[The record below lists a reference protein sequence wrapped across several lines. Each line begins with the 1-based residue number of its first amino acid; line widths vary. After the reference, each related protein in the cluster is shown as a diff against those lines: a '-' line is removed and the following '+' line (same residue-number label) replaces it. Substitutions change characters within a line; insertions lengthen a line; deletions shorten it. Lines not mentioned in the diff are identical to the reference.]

1 MKKLL
6 LSLTVALSLAAIAPT
21 TFATEAEMPAGPF
34 PHCDYAFEDVDCY
47 QTYFPGIEFLR
58 ISGIVQGYS
67 NGTYKPDNPINR
79 AEMMKIIS
87 EGAKKYFEWEEN
99 VFDDYSAMTCFPDVP
114 QDAWYNKY
122 VCYGK
127 LHSWVQGYADGTFRP
142 EQNINFAEALKITM
156 RGYSIVEYEKNTDPW
171 YRGIVN
177 RASELNYIPFTINT
191 FVQEINRGEMADMI
205 ARIIKYNE
213 GGFEEYLSRYAG
225 KADTPVTY
233 EDLEDGDLSEIRI
246 QAK

>member
-6 LSLTVALSLAAIAPT
+6 LSLMLVLSLVAIAPT
-21 TFATEAEMPAGPF
+21 TFAIIAPTPPL

-47 QTYFPGIEFLR
+47 QTYFPAIEFLK

-67 NGTYKPDNPINR
+67 NGTYQPENPINR

-99 VFDDYSAMTCFPDVP
+99 VFDEYAVMNCFPDVP
-114 QDAWYNKY
+114 VDAWYNKY

-127 LHSWVQGYADGTFRP
+127 LHSWVQGYNDGTFRP
-142 EQNINFAEALKITM
+142 EQNINFVEALKITM
-156 RGYSIVEYEKNTDPW
+156 RGYSIVEYAKDTDPW
-171 YRGIVN
+171 YRGIVD
-177 RASELNYIPFTINT
+177 RASKSNYIPFTVSS

-205 ARIIKYNE
+205 ARIIKYSE
-213 GGFEEYLSRYAG
+213 GGFDEYLDRYDG
-225 KADTPVTY
+225 KADTAITY
-233 EDLEDGDLSEIRI
+233 EDLESGDLSEIRI
-246 QAK
+246 QGK